1 MTTLMVP
8 ALRSAATRNASGASS
23 IGYRWQHT
31 AHHAEVGAGIV
42 WAADEFDGWP
52 EYVHRRLRVPATTPR
67 SALARFWSDCIFVSR
82 LLGKRDGREHAIRVV
97 VSLRR
102 KQPYSVVA
110 VCIRDLFVVVGPEQV
125 GVAAG

>member
-42 WAADEFDGWP
+42 WAADEFDGW
-52 EYVHRRLRVPATTPR
+52 T
-67 SALARFWSDCIFVSR
+67 
-82 LLGKRDGREHAIRVV
+82 
-97 VSLRR
+97 
-102 KQPYSVVA
+102 
-110 VCIRDLFVVVGPEQV
+110 
-125 GVAAG
+125 

>member
-52 EYVHRRLRVPATTPR
+52 EYVHRRLRGSSYHTAKCPGPVLVRLHFCVP
-67 SALARFWSDCIFVSR
+67 
-82 LLGKRDGREHAIRVV
+82 
-97 VSLRR
+97 
-102 KQPYSVVA
+102 SV
-110 VCIRDLFVVVGPEQV
+110 GE
-125 GVAAG
+125 AGWP